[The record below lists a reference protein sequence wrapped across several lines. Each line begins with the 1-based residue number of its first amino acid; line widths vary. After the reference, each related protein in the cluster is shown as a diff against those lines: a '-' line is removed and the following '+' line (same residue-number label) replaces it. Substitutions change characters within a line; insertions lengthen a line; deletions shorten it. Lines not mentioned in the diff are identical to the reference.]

1 MKASCSPSSINA
13 VICIPCEPPRHT
25 GTLLSPL
32 RYMKLALFTLSL
44 HTNYG
49 GILQAYALQTI
60 LERMGHQVEEK

>member
-1 MKASCSPSSINA
+1 
-13 VICIPCEPPRHT
+13 
-25 GTLLSPL
+25 
-32 RYMKLALFTLSL
+32 MKLALFTLSL